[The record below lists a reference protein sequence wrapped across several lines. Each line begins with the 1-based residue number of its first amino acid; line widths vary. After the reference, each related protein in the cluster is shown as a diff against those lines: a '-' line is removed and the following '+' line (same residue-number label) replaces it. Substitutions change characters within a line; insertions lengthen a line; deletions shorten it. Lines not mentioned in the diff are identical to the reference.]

1 VVRFVDAGLRFCAN
15 AVPAPRVL
23 LHESKLCQKAARVCS
38 GNEPLQARQGAVA
51 ISTAVAVAVAV
62 AVAAVEVARGQATL
76 AKEPQQR
83 VCCRARKGAWWQAQP
98 VKPRRLLP
106 GGCEP
111 LRVAREE
118 TTAAAATAAVAVAVS
133 VAAVAVA
140 VSVAAV
146 DVADKEVECTRSL
159 CCRARGGA

>member
-1 VVRFVDAGLRFCAN
+1 MVRFVDAGLRFCAN

-51 ISTAVAVAVAV
+51 IST

-133 VAAVAVA
+133 VAAV
-140 VSVAAV
+140 

>member
-1 VVRFVDAGLRFCAN
+1 MVRFVDAGLRFCERS
-15 AVPAPRVL
+15 PRPPGITTRKQTL
-23 LHESKLCQKAARVCS
+23 PKGRAS

-118 TTAAAATAAVAVAVS
+118 TTAAAD
-133 VAAVAVA
+133 VA

-146 DVADKEVECTRSL
+146 DVADKKVECTRSL

>member
-1 VVRFVDAGLRFCAN
+1 MVRFVDAGLRFCERS
-15 AVPAPRVL
+15 PRPSPPRS

-118 TTAAAATAAVAVAVS
+118 TTAAAD
-133 VAAVAVA
+133 VA

-146 DVADKEVECTRSL
+146 DVADKKVECTRSL